1 MTVCRSVIEYAIMIT
16 PNLRRPLMKQLET
29 IQNNCLRIIF
39 KVRRTNRLTNES
51 LREEAKI
58 PKIEDRMK
66 ELLERCFERAFVAK
80 NPLIQNLFAEYKEF
94 RQRAQIDTDI
104 AKNKQTNEIDHKLL
118 QDILEHNEYQKI
130 RKKSRPT
137 LLCSLQDLMEE
148 IMEPVEC

>member
-39 KVRRTNRLTNES
+39 KVSRADRLTNES
-51 LREEAKI
+51 LRKQAKI

-66 ELLERCFERAFVAK
+66 ELLERYFERAFVTK
-80 NPLIQNLFAEYKEF
+80 NLIQNLFAEYKEF
-94 RQRAQIDTDI
+94 RLRAQIDTDI
-104 AKNKQTNEIDHKLL
+104 AKNKQTNEIDQKYL
-118 QDILEHNEYQKI
+118 QDILDHNEYKE
-130 RKKSRPT
+130 SRPT